1 MAWSTPKTWASEPL
15 ISIDLNTYIRD
26 NQNYLKGRLDSVAGN
41 YHRLPAGSYSTT
53 STSSVD
59 IDGTNM
65 SHTITTTGGDIR
77 VTFSG
82 YGRVTGAGGQNL
94 NLSVD
99 IDSTEYL
106 VLSQENYTSLQE
118 MNMSFS
124 WIISGLSAGEHTV
137 KMVWSVTSGTG
148 QMYAATFDVRE
159 DIGIAA

>member
-1 MAWSTPKTWASEPL
+1 MAWETPKTWASEPL
-15 ISIDLNTYIRD
+15 TSVDLNEQVRD
-26 NQNYLKGRLDSVAGN
+26 NLNYLKDRVDAVAGN

-59 IDGTNM
+59 MDATNL

-77 VTFSG
+77 VTFTG

-99 IDSTEYL
+99 IDSTEYV

-118 MNMSFS
+118 MNSSFS

-137 KMVWSVTSGTG
+137 KMVWHVTSGTG